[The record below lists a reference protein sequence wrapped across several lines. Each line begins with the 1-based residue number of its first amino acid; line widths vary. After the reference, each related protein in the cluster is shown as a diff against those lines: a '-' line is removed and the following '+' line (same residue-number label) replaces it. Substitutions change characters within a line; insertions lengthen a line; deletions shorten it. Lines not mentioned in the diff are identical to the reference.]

1 MTEISRLIYETID
14 EINEQSPPDRKIGKS
29 EQTVIV
35 GEGSALD
42 SLGIINFLVSL
53 EERVAAFTGRSVNLL
68 DDDVL
73 SDPAHPLRTL
83 ALIEKFVS
91 EQISN

>member
-14 EINEQSPPDRKIGKS
+14 EINEQSPPDRKISKS

-53 EERVAAFTGRSVNLL
+53 EERVAAFTGRSVTLL
-68 DDDVL
+68 NDEVL
-73 SDPAHPLRTL
+73 SDPARPLRTL
-83 ALIEKFVS
+83 ALIEKFIS
-91 EQISN
+91 EQIPN